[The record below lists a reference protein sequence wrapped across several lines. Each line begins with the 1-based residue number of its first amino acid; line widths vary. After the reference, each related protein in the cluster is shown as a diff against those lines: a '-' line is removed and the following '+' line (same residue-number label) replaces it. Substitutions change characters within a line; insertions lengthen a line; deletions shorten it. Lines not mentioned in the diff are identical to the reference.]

1 MYFPVFKP
9 VSWGKRS
16 GRSRFIQRFP
26 RFETTP
32 DAFPPKGKAV
42 NLTPGEHASRSVL
55 LHCCLAVP
63 VYDQNRLAV
72 T

>member
-9 VSWGKRS
+9 VRWGKRS

-26 RFETTP
+26 RFETTR

-63 VYDQNRLAV
+63 VYDQDRLAV